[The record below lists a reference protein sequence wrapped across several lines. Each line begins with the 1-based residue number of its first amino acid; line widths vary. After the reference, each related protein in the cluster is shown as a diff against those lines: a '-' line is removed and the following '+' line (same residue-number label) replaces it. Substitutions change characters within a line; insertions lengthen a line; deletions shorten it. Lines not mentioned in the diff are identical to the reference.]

1 MPARLLKL
9 IKEFLELGEIVGTH
23 GVRGELRVNPW
34 CDTPSF
40 AAGFKTL
47 YFDSK
52 GSCAVQVQS
61 ARPHGNLVLIR
72 LAGVETVEQ
81 AQRLRGKL
89 LWLRRSDAQLPDGQY
104 FVAELLDCAVVD
116 ADDPAVRYGTLTDVS
131 RTGAND
137 VWHVTAADG
146 REYLMPAIPDGE
158 IETDVAAGIIRIRPM
173 KGLFDDAD

>member
-1 MPARLLKL
+1 MKL

-34 CDTPSF
+34 CDSPSF

-61 ARPHGNLVLIR
+61 ARPHGNLVLIK
-72 LAGVETVEQ
+72 LAGVDTVEQ
-81 AQRLRGKL
+81 AQRLRGRV
-89 LWLRRSDAQLPDGQY
+89 LWLRRSDAKLPAGRY

-116 ADDPAVRYGTLTDVS
+116 AEDPAVRYGTLTDVS

-137 VWHVTAADG
+137 VWHITAENG
-146 REYLMPAIPDGE
+146 REYLMPAIPDIV